1 MTQFAILKINR
12 GWDGYCVCD
21 VSSVIIRDHPHNNN
35 NKKNNMS
42 NTGFKKDFKIWA
54 NKKIWGLLSPYYFS
68 IVYSHW
74 ESKLITQIQMSKTFW
89 FNFIIHDYI
98 LSVFIEIT
106 LKANRIKKNIFDTDP
121 DIEKYIQRIY
131 IDFQMDFRRRII
143 FGNLS

>member
-106 LKANRIKKNIFDTDP
+106 LKANRIQKKYFRSRP
-121 DIEKYIQRIY
+121 RHRKIY
-131 IDFQMDFRRRII
+131 PKNFYKFSNG
-143 FGNLS
+143 FS